1 VYPVDKRLIYG
12 VLAVIIVVG
21 GLYVFMFN
29 DPPTPPG
36 DGGDNGNGVVTPP
49 EKATIEGVV
58 TNEAG
63 DPVSGAT
70 VTVDGETVT
79 TGSDGSYSFEVD
91 EGTYTITVSKSGY
104 DETSA
109 SMAATGDG
117 DYTVDLDIIAT
128 DSGSDTD
135 TEPDSDT
142 EPDTDDGRVE
152 LKIITRHGSDILFK
166 ARAAFLETDIAAEYG
181 ITERGQIKFL
191 GVSSSL
197 WVDTITRSGDI
208 DIAWGGGPVVFDIV
222 NGEGLLSPLES
233 DAVTAILDIIPD
245 EISGAASKRYTDG
258 EVRWVGSAISSFGF
272 TINKE
277 FLETEGLPEP
287 TTWKDLGNETY
298 AQFIYYPSV
307 TAIGTADATLSTS
320 NTRMF
325 EIILQ
330 TYGWEDGW
338 ELLTRKGANS
348 RIFDKSE
355 SVRDAAIQGIIGAGT
370 TIDFYGYTAQLEEPE
385 LCKYILPQDGT
396 AVNADPIALVS
407 TSEEPDAAQ
416 AFIAWVISPEGQQI
430 WLDETIN
437 RMPINP
443 AVFDTA
449 LGQTRPDLEASYTS
463 TLDAITIDFSDELAL
478 SYETAMMFFYKGT
491 LVEAQGDLIDT
502 WIELVDAEDA
512 GDITHQEFLTL
523 AGSLGNPFNL
533 EFTDP
538 ETGMTVTFT
547 EAYAQSINDRITTD
561 ADFKATLKNAWR
573 EAAIVR
579 YQNVLDDLNALTG

>member
-1 VYPVDKRLIYG
+1 MF
-12 VLAVIIVVG
+12 
-21 GLYVFMFN
+21 VFN
-29 DPPTPPG
+29 TPPAPPG
-36 DGGDNGNGVVTPP
+36 DGGDDGNGIVVPP
-49 EKATIEGVV
+49 EGKATIEGII

-70 VTVDGETVT
+70 VTVDGVTVT

-91 EGTYTITVSKSGY
+91 AGTYTVTVTKSGY
-104 DETSA
+104 DDESSSVTASA
-109 SMAATGDG
+109 DG
-117 DYTVDLDIIAT
+117 EYTVDIDIIET
-128 DSGSDTD
+128 ETD
-135 TEPDSDT
+135 TEP
-142 EPDTDDGRVE
+142 EPGTDKVE

-181 ITERGQIKFL
+181 ITEREQIKFL

-233 DAVTAILDIIPD
+233 DAVTAVLDIIPD
-245 EISGAASKRYTDG
+245 EISGAASKRIVDG
-258 EVRWVGSAISSFGF
+258 DVMWVGSAISSFGF
-272 TINKE
+272 TLNTE
-277 FLETEGLPEP
+277 FLETEGLPAP
-287 TTWKDLGNETY
+287 TTWMDLGNETY
-298 AQFIYYPSV
+298 AQFSLFPSV

-330 TYGWEDGW
+330 TYGWEEGW

-385 LCKYILPQDGT
+385 LCKYVLPQDGT

-407 TSEEPDAAQ
+407 TSEEPEAAQ
-416 AFIAWVISPEGQQI
+416 AFIAWVLSPEGQEI
-430 WLDETIN
+430 WLDVTIN

-443 AVFDTA
+443 AVFNTA
-449 LGQTRPDLEASYTS
+449 LGQTRSDLEASYTS
-463 TLDAITIDFSDELAL
+463 TLDAITINFSDEVAL
-478 SYETAMMFFYKGT
+478 SYETAMMFFYKGSI
-491 LVEAQGDLIDT
+491 VEAQLQLIDT

-512 GDITHQEFLTL
+512 GDITHKEFLVL
-523 AGSLGNPFNL
+523 AESLGNPLNL

-538 ETGMTVTFT
+538 ETGNTVTFT
-547 EAYAQSINDRITTD
+547 ESYAQSINARITTD
-561 ADFKATLKNAWR
+561 ADFKSTLRDAWK
-573 EAAIVR
+573 AAAVVR
-579 YQNVLDDLNALTG
+579 YQGVLDDLSALTG

>member
-1 VYPVDKRLIYG
+1 MSNSVYSVDKRLIYG

-21 GLYVFMFN
+21 GLYVFVIN
-29 DPPTPPG
+29 KPSTPPENG
-36 DGGDNGNGVVTPP
+36 DDNGNGVVVPP
-49 EKATIEGVV
+49 EDKAIIEGVV
-58 TNEAG
+58 SDEAG

-79 TGSDGSYSFEVD
+79 TGSDGAYSFEVD
-91 EGTYTITVSKSGY
+91 AGSYTVSVSKDGY
-104 DETSA
+104 DDVSSILTA
-109 SMAATGDG
+109 VADT
-117 DYTVDLDIIAT
+117 DYTVDLAILET
-128 DSGSDTD
+128 ETD
-135 TEPDSDT
+135 TGPD
-142 EPDTDDGRVE
+142 RVE

-166 ARAAFLETDIAAEYG
+166 ARAAFLETDIAAEYD
-181 ITERGQIKFL
+181 ITEREQIRFL

-197 WVDTITRSGDI
+197 WTDTITRSGDI

-222 NGEGLLSPLES
+222 NSEGLLSPLES
-233 DAVTAILDIIPD
+233 DEVTAILDILPD
-245 EISGAASKRYTDG
+245 EISGAASKRIIDG
-258 EVRWVGSAISSFGF
+258 DVMWVGSAISSFGF

-277 FLETEGLPEP
+277 FLETEGLVEP
-287 TTWKDLGNETY
+287 TTWMALGNETY
-298 AQFIYYPSV
+298 AQFSLFPSV

-338 ELLTRKGANS
+338 ELLTLMGANS

-370 TIDFYGYTAQLEEPE
+370 TIDFYGYTAQLEEPD
-385 LCKYILPQDGT
+385 LCKYVLPQDGT

-407 TSEEPDAAQ
+407 TSEEPEAAQ
-416 AFIAWVISPEGQQI
+416 AFIAWVLSPEGQEI

-443 AVFDTA
+443 AVFDTT
-449 LGQTRPDLEASYTS
+449 LGQTRPDLEESYTR
-463 TLDAITIDFSDELAL
+463 TLEAITIDFSDELAL
-478 SYETAMMFFYKGT
+478 SYETAMMFFFKGT

-512 GDITHQEFLTL
+512 GDITHKEFLGL
-523 AGSLGNPFNL
+523 VEDLGNPLNI

-538 ETGMTVTFT
+538 ETGGTVTFT
-547 EAYAQSINDRITTD
+547 ESYAQSINDRITTD
-561 ADFKATLKNAWR
+561 ADFKSTLRDAWR
-573 EAAIVR
+573 AAAIVR
-579 YQNVLDDLNALTG
+579 YNAVLDDLNDLTG

>member
-1 VYPVDKRLIYG
+1 MSNSVYSVDKRLIYG

-21 GLYVFMFN
+21 GLYVFVIN
-29 DPPTPPG
+29 KPPAPPENG
-36 DGGDNGNGVVTPP
+36 DDNGNGVVVPP
-49 EKATIEGVV
+49 EDKAIIEGVV
-58 TNEAG
+58 SDEAG

-79 TGSDGSYSFEVD
+79 TGSDGAYSFEVD
-91 EGTYTITVSKSGY
+91 AGVYTVSVSKDGY
-104 DETSA
+104 DDVSSILTVVSD
-109 SMAATGDG
+109 T
-117 DYTVDLDIIAT
+117 DYTVDLAILET
-128 DSGSDTD
+128 ETD
-135 TEPDSDT
+135 TG
-142 EPDTDDGRVE
+142 TDRIE

-166 ARAAFLETDIAAEYG
+166 ARAAFLETNIAAEYG
-181 ITERGQIKFL
+181 ITEREQIKFL

-197 WVDTITRSGDI
+197 WTDTIKRSGDI

-222 NGEGLLSPLES
+222 NSEGLLSPLES
-233 DAVTAILDIIPD
+233 DEVTAILNILPD
-245 EISGAASKRYTDG
+245 EISGAASKRIIDG
-258 EVRWVGSAISSFGF
+258 DVMWVGSAISSFGF

-277 FLETEGLPEP
+277 FLETEGLAEP
-287 TTWKDLGNETY
+287 TTWMALGNETY
-298 AQFIYYPSV
+298 AQFNLFPSV

-338 ELLTRKGANS
+338 ELLTLMGANS

-370 TIDFYGYTAQLEEPE
+370 TIDFYGYTAQLEEPD
-385 LCKYILPQDGT
+385 LCKYVLPQDGT

-407 TSEEPDAAQ
+407 TSEEPEAAQ
-416 AFIAWVISPEGQQI
+416 AFIAWVLSPEGQGI

-449 LGQTRPDLEASYTS
+449 LGQTRPDLEESYTR
-463 TLDAITIDFSDELAL
+463 TLEAITIDFSDELAL
-478 SYETAMMFFYKGT
+478 SYETAMMFFFKGT
-491 LVEAQGDLIDT
+491 LVEAQVDLIDT
-502 WIELVDAEDA
+502 WIEMVDAEDA
-512 GDITHQEFLTL
+512 GDITHKEFLGL
-523 AGSLGNPFNL
+523 VEDLGNPLNI

-538 ETGMTVTFT
+538 ETGSTLTFT
-547 EAYAQSINDRITTD
+547 ESYAQSINDRITTD
-561 ADFKATLKNAWR
+561 ADFKSTLRDAWR
-573 EAAIVR
+573 AAAIVR
-579 YQNVLDDLNALTG
+579 YNTVLDDLYDLTG

>member
-1 VYPVDKRLIYG
+1 MSNSVYSLDKRLIYG
-12 VLAVIIVVG
+12 VLAIIIVGG
-21 GLYVFMFN
+21 GLYMFVFN
-29 DPPTPPG
+29 TPPAPTG
-36 DGGDNGNGVVTPP
+36 DGGDDGNGIVVPP
-49 EKATIEGVV
+49 KGKATIEGVV

-70 VTVDGETVT
+70 VTVDGKTVT

-91 EGTYTITVSKSGY
+91 AGPYSVTVTKSGY
-104 DETSA
+104 EDESSTVTASA
-109 SMAATGDG
+109 DG
-117 DYTVDLDIIAT
+117 EYTVDIDIIET
-128 DSGSDTD
+128 ETD
-135 TEPDSDT
+135 TEP
-142 EPDTDDGRVE
+142 EPGTGKVE

-181 ITERGQIKFL
+181 ITAREQIKFL

-208 DIAWGGGPVVFDIV
+208 DIAWGGGPVVFDII
-222 NGEGLLSPLES
+222 NNEGLLSPLES
-233 DAVTAILDIIPD
+233 DAVTAVLDIIPD
-245 EISGAASKRYTDG
+245 EISGAASKRIVDG
-258 EVRWVGSAISSFGF
+258 DVMWVGSAISSFGF
-272 TINKE
+272 TLNIE
-277 FLETEGLPEP
+277 FLETEGLPAP
-287 TTWKDLGNETY
+287 TTWMDLGNETY
-298 AQFIYYPSV
+298 AQFSLFPSV

-330 TYGWEDGW
+330 TYGWEEGW

-385 LCKYILPQDGT
+385 LCKYVLPEDGT

-407 TSEEPDAAQ
+407 TSEEPEAAQ
-416 AFIAWVISPEGQQI
+416 AFIAWVLSPEGQEI
-430 WLDETIN
+430 WLDVTIN

-449 LGQTRPDLEASYTS
+449 LGQTRSDLKASYTS
-463 TLDAITIDFSDELAL
+463 TLEAITINFSDEVAL
-478 SYETAMMFFYKGT
+478 SYETAMMFFYKGSI
-491 LVEAQGDLIDT
+491 VDAQLQLIDT
-502 WIELVDAEDA
+502 WIELVDAEGA
-512 GDITHQEFLTL
+512 GDITHKEFLVL
-523 AGSLGNPFNL
+523 AESLGSPLNI

-538 ETGMTVTFT
+538 ETGNTVTFT
-547 EAYAQSINDRITTD
+547 ESYARSINARITTD
-561 ADFKATLKNAWR
+561 ADFKSTLKDAWR
-573 EAAIVR
+573 AAAIVR
-579 YQNVLDDLNALTG
+579 YQGVLDDLIALTG

>member
-1 VYPVDKRLIYG
+1 MSNSVYSVDKRLIYG

-21 GLYVFMFN
+21 GLYVFVIN
-29 DPPTPPG
+29 KPPAPPENG
-36 DGGDNGNGVVTPP
+36 DDNGNGVVVPP
-49 EKATIEGVV
+49 EDKAIIEGVV
-58 TNEAG
+58 SDEAG

-79 TGSDGSYSFEVD
+79 TGSDGAYSFEVD
-91 EGTYTITVSKSGY
+91 AGVYTVSVSKDGY
-104 DETSA
+104 DDVSSILTVVSD
-109 SMAATGDG
+109 T
-117 DYTVDLDIIAT
+117 DYTVDLAILETAT
-128 DSGSDTD
+128 DTGTD
-135 TEPDSDT
+135 
-142 EPDTDDGRVE
+142 RIE

-166 ARAAFLETDIAAEYG
+166 ARAAFLETNIAAEYG
-181 ITERGQIKFL
+181 ITEREQIKFL

-197 WVDTITRSGDI
+197 WTDTITRSGDI

-222 NGEGLLSPLES
+222 NSEGLLSPLES
-233 DAVTAILDIIPD
+233 DEVTAILNILPD
-245 EISGAASKRYTDG
+245 EISGAASKRIIDG
-258 EVRWVGSAISSFGF
+258 DVMWVGSAISSFGF

-277 FLETEGLPEP
+277 FLETEGLAEP
-287 TTWKDLGNETY
+287 TTWMALGNETY
-298 AQFIYYPSV
+298 AQFNLFPSV

-338 ELLTRKGANS
+338 ELLTLMGANS

-370 TIDFYGYTAQLEEPE
+370 TIDFYGYTAQLEEPD
-385 LCKYILPQDGT
+385 LCKYVLPQDGT

-407 TSEEPDAAQ
+407 TSEEPEAAQ
-416 AFIAWVISPEGQQI
+416 AFIAWVLSPEGQGI

-449 LGQTRPDLEASYTS
+449 LGQTRPDLEESYTR
-463 TLDAITIDFSDELAL
+463 TLEAITIDFSDELAL
-478 SYETAMMFFYKGT
+478 SYETAMMFFFKGT
-491 LVEAQGDLIDT
+491 LVEAQVDLIDT
-502 WIELVDAEDA
+502 WIEMVDAEDA
-512 GDITHQEFLTL
+512 GDITHKEFLGL
-523 AGSLGNPFNL
+523 VEDLGNPLNI

-538 ETGMTVTFT
+538 ETGSTLTFT
-547 EAYAQSINDRITTD
+547 ESYAQSINDRITTD
-561 ADFKATLKNAWR
+561 ADFKSTLRDAWR
-573 EAAIVR
+573 AAAIVR
-579 YQNVLDDLNALTG
+579 YNTVLDDLFDLTG

>member
-1 VYPVDKRLIYG
+1 VDKRLIYG
-12 VLAVIIVVG
+12 VLAVLIVVG
-21 GLYVFMFN
+21 GLYMFVFN
-29 DPPTPPG
+29 KPPTPPG
-36 DGGDNGNGVVTPP
+36 DGDDNGNGVVTPP
-49 EKATIEGVV
+49 QKATIEGVV
-58 TNEAG
+58 TDEAG
-63 DPVSGAT
+63 DPVSGAS

-91 EGTYTITVSKSGY
+91 EGSYTVTVTKSGY
-104 DETSA
+104 DETS
-109 SMAATGDG
+109 SSIAATGDG
-117 DYTVDLDIIAT
+117 EYTVDIDITAT

-135 TEPDSDT
+135 TEPDPDT
-142 EPDTDDGRVE
+142 EPDTDDGKVE

-181 ITERGQIKFL
+181 ITDRNQIKFL

-287 TTWKDLGNETY
+287 TTWQDLGNETY

-385 LCKYILPQDGT
+385 LCKYVLPQDGT

-407 TSEEPDAAQ
+407 TSEEPEAAQ
-416 AFIAWVISPEGQQI
+416 AFIAWVISPEGQEI

-491 LVEAQGDLIDT
+491 LVEAQSDLIDT

-523 AGSLGNPFNL
+523 AGSLGNPLNL
-533 EFTDP
+533 EFVDP

-547 EAYAQSINDRITTD
+547 ESYAQSINDRITTD
-561 ADFKATLKNAWR
+561 ADFKATLKDAWR

-579 YQNVLDDLNALTG
+579 YQSVLDDLNALTG

>member
-1 VYPVDKRLIYG
+1 MSNSVYSVDKRLIYG

-29 DPPTPPG
+29 KPPAPPDDG
-36 DGGDNGNGVVTPP
+36 DDNGNGVVVPP
-49 EKATIEGVV
+49 EDKATIEGVV
-58 TNEAG
+58 SDEAG

-70 VTVDGETVT
+70 VTVNGETVT
-79 TGSDGSYSFEVD
+79 TGSDGAYSFEVD
-91 EGTYTITVSKSGY
+91 AGSYTVSVSKDGY
-104 DETSA
+104 DDVSSILTA
-109 SMAATGDG
+109 VADT
-117 DYTVDLDIIAT
+117 DYTVDLAILET
-128 DSGSDTD
+128 ETD
-135 TEPDSDT
+135 TGPE
-142 EPDTDDGRVE
+142 RVE

-181 ITERGQIKFL
+181 ITEREQIKFL

-197 WVDTITRSGDI
+197 WTDTITRSGDI

-222 NGEGLLSPLES
+222 NGEGLLAPLES

-245 EISGAASKRYTDG
+245 EISGAASKRIIDG
-258 EVRWVGSAISSFGF
+258 DVMWVGSAISSFGF

-287 TTWKDLGNETY
+287 TTWMALGNETY
-298 AQFIYYPSV
+298 AQFNLFPSV

-338 ELLTRKGANS
+338 ELLTLMGANS

-370 TIDFYGYTAQLEEPE
+370 TIDFYGYTAQLEESD
-385 LCKYILPQDGT
+385 LCKYVLPQDGT

-407 TSEEPDAAQ
+407 TSEEPEAAQ
-416 AFIAWVISPEGQQI
+416 AFIAWVLSPEGQEI
-430 WLDETIN
+430 WLDVTIN

-443 AVFDTA
+443 AVFETA
-449 LGQTRPDLEASYTS
+449 LGQTRPDLEESYTS
-463 TLDAITIDFSDELAL
+463 TLEAITIDFSDELAL
-478 SYETAMMFFYKGT
+478 SYETAMMFFFKGT
-491 LVEAQGDLIDT
+491 LVEAQSNLIDT
-502 WIELVDAEDA
+502 WIEMVDAEDA
-512 GDITHQEFLTL
+512 GDITHKEFLAL
-523 AGSLGNPFNL
+523 VEDLGNPLNI

-538 ETGMTVTFT
+538 ETGGTVTFT
-547 EAYAQSINDRITTD
+547 ESYAQSINDRITTD
-561 ADFKATLKNAWR
+561 ADFKSTLRDAWR
-573 EAAIVR
+573 AAAIVR
-579 YQNVLDDLNALTG
+579 YNAVLDDLYDLTG

>member
-1 VYPVDKRLIYG
+1 MDKRLIYG
-12 VLAVIIVVG
+12 VLAIIIVGG
-21 GLYVFMFN
+21 GLYMFVFN
-29 DPPTPPG
+29 TPPAPPG
-36 DGGDNGNGVVTPP
+36 DGGDDGNGIVVPP
-49 EKATIEGVV
+49 EGKATIEGVV

-70 VTVDGETVT
+70 VTVDGKTVS

-91 EGTYTITVSKSGY
+91 AGTYSVTVTKSGY
-104 DETSA
+104 DDESSTVTASA
-109 SMAATGDG
+109 DEE
-117 DYTVDLDIIAT
+117 YTIDIDIIET
-128 DSGSDTD
+128 ETD
-135 TEPDSDT
+135 TEP
-142 EPDTDDGRVE
+142 EPGTGKVE

-181 ITERGQIKFL
+181 ITEREQIKFL

-233 DAVTAILDIIPD
+233 DAVTAILDVIPD
-245 EISGAASKRYTDG
+245 EISGAASKRIVDG
-258 EVRWVGSAISSFGF
+258 DVMWAGSAISSFGF
-272 TINKE
+272 TLNTE
-277 FLETEGLPEP
+277 FLETEGLPAP
-287 TTWKDLGNETY
+287 TTWMDLGNETY
-298 AQFIYYPSV
+298 AQFSLFPSV

-330 TYGWEDGW
+330 TYGWEEGW

-385 LCKYILPQDGT
+385 LCKYVLPQDGT

-407 TSEEPDAAQ
+407 TSEEPEAAQ
-416 AFIAWVISPEGQQI
+416 AFIAWVLSPEGQEI
-430 WLDETIN
+430 WLDVTIN

-449 LGQTRPDLEASYTS
+449 LGQTRSDLEASYTS
-463 TLDAITIDFSDELAL
+463 TLDAITINFSDEVAL
-478 SYETAMMFFYKGT
+478 SYETAMMFFYKGSI
-491 LVEAQGDLIDT
+491 VEAQLQLIDT
-502 WIELVDAEDA
+502 WIELVDAEGA
-512 GDITHQEFLTL
+512 GDITHKEFLAL
-523 AGSLGNPFNL
+523 AESLGSPLNI

-538 ETGMTVTFT
+538 ETGNTVTFT
-547 EAYAQSINDRITTD
+547 ESYAQSINARITTD
-561 ADFKATLKNAWR
+561 ADFKSTLKDAWR
-573 EAAIVR
+573 AAAIVR
-579 YQNVLDDLNALTG
+579 YQGVLDDLIALTG